1 MRGIDARTA
10 RCRGAVESGEWFSR
24 LSEGGRIVDDVQ
36 ERPWDASDGRVI
48 DRNGAHWLIGFEHA
62 ET

>member
-1 MRGIDARTA
+1 M
-10 RCRGAVESGEWFSR
+10 
-24 LSEGGRIVDDVQ
+24 DDVQ

-48 DRNGAHWLIGFEHA
+48 DRYGVHWLIGFEHA